1 MEILFQNAFLKIY
14 FMHSSENFV
23 LKILFQ
29 KSYSGNSRKLV
40 PKFFEN
46 LRVHEEII
54 RMSLN
59 LEIIKRNDEV
69 V

>member
-1 MEILFQNAFLKIY
+1 
-14 FMHSSENFV
+14 MHSSENFV